1 MLKKSKYLS
10 KADVAEPRVFTVRGL
25 QEENVAMQDQAPEMK
40 WCLFVEEDEK
50 PLVLNP
56 VNIELLS
63 QFLGEETDSWVGHKF
78 VLYFDPS
85 IMFKNKLTGGIRVR
99 APKNRAPIALAKVAP
114 RVAAPAPAARPAPE
128 PADQDGGRVELSDED
143 PFEV

>member
-10 KADVAEPRVFTVRGL
+10 KSDVAEPRLFTVRGL

-40 WCLFVEEDEK
+40 WCLFTEEDEK

-56 VNIELLS
+56 VNIKLLS
-63 QFLGEETDSWVGHKF
+63 QFLGGETDNWVGQRF

-85 IMFKNKLTGGIRVR
+85 IMFKGELIGGIRVR
-99 APKNRAPIALAKVAP
+99 APKNRAPIAPAK
-114 RVAAPAPAARPAPE
+114 AAPAPAARPAPQ
-128 PADQDGGRVELSDED
+128 PADQDGGGAELSDED